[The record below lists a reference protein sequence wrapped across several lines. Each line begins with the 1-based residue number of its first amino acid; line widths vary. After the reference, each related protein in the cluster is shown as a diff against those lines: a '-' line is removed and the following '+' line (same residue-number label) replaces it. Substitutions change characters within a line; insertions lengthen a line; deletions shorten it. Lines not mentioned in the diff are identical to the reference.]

1 MVKYIRLDELSS
13 SDRSISIIKHLG
25 CLSKDIVDYVKPVAR
40 TKPDMLLIPV
50 GTNEL
55 PKVVN
60 IMKKVRKCMYVIQ
73 ESDNTK
79 NIQTGFSSIIQRTD
93 KDFNNEIK
101 VR

>member
-1 MVKYIRLDELSS
+1 MVKYLRSDELPL

-25 CLSKDIVDYVKPVAR
+25 CSSKVMVGYVKPVAR

-55 PKVVN
+55 LKVVN